1 MNGPA
6 VEVTQGI
13 AARERSIA
21 SPSAAP
27 DGHPRLT
34 QMNVAEVPAWRD
46 AVRKRRRNGKP
57 EFILHAEKWR

>member
-1 MNGPA
+1 MNGQA
-6 VEVTQGI
+6 VEVTQGV

-27 DGHPRLT
+27 EGYPRLA
-34 QMNVAEVPAWRD
+34 QVNVVEVPAWRA
-46 AVRKRRRNGKP
+46 AVRKRRRVLKP